1 MLKKYFYKTA
11 LTTAA
16 LSTAV
21 SVLLAGCGQSAG
33 TGTAK
38 TNTVTSAV
46 SGLNMTAF
54 LTEKSID
61 HIFYETE
68 GGHDGD
74 VWQKGMYNFMKRL
87 FYGSAFH

>member
-16 LSTAV
+16 LSTTV

-38 TNTVTSAV
+38 TNTVTSEYDRI
-46 SGLNMTAF
+46 
-54 LTEKSID
+54 LTEKSIE